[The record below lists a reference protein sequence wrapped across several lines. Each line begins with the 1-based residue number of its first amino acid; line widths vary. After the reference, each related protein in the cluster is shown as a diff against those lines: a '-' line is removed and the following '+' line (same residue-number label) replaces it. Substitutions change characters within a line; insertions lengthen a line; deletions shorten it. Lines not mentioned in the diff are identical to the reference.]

1 MSAPAYSYPYP
12 PPAGGGLTAAGRP
25 RSRPYL
31 VLLGFS
37 GMALCGL
44 VVLGLFALLAGPGN
58 FVVGLAFA
66 LLPLPLLGAG
76 VLALDR
82 FEPEPKLNLALTF
95 VWGASV
101 AALGAL
107 GLNDIDQA
115 LLTSALGKLNGSFLT
130 AVIGAPIVEETM
142 KAAIIVCLL
151 KFGRGE
157 LDGPLDGIV
166 YAGCVGLGFAMT
178 ENVLYYSRAVGESG
192 GATLVFTFVLRGLL
206 SPFAHPLFTSATGIG
221 LGVASIHRGRLARV
235 GAPLLGLLV
244 AILLHGIWNA
254 AASQGAGP
262 LALTYLFVHL
272 PVFVGVV
279 VIAFTERRRIARAIV
294 YQLQP
299 YARTGWL
306 GPFDVAMVASLP
318 QRARA
323 RALAARFGG
332 PRAKTAMRRYQLA
345 ATELALLHDRAD
357 RGIADRWFDPH
368 RQALMAQL
376 LGWRRALPYGM

>member
-1 MSAPAYSYPYP
+1 MSAPGYQYAPQAYGDVL
-12 PPAGGGLTAAGRP
+12 AVGRP

-44 VVLGLFALLAGPGN
+44 VVLGLFALLEGPGD
-58 FVVGLAFA
+58 FVVGLFFA
-66 LLPLPLLGAG
+66 LLPVPLLVAG

-82 FEPEPKLNLALTF
+82 FEPEPKINLALTF

-101 AALGAL
+101 AALLAL
-107 GLNDIDQA
+107 VLNDLDQA
-115 LLTSALGKLNGSFLT
+115 LLTSALGKQNGSFFT
-130 AVIGAPIVEETM
+130 AVIGAPIVEETV
-142 KAAIIVCLL
+142 KGAIILCLL

-178 ENVLYYSRAVGESG
+178 ENVLYYSRALGESG
-192 GATLVFTFVLRGLL
+192 GATLIFTFVLRGLL

-221 LGVASIHRGRLARV
+221 LGVAAINRRRGVRI
-235 GAPLLGLLV
+235 GAPLLGLFV
-244 AILLHGIWNA
+244 AMLLHGTWNA
-254 AASQGAGP
+254 AASHGVGA

-272 PVFVGVV
+272 PVFIAVV
-279 VIAFTERRRIARAIV
+279 VIAFAERRRISRAILR
-294 YQLQP
+294 QLEP

-332 PRAKTAMRRYQLA
+332 PPAKTAMRHYQLA

-357 RGIADRWFDPH
+357 RGITDRWFDA
-368 RQALMAQL
+368 RRRALMTQL